1 MKCRERMENYLREN
15 GVGFQVETHDQAFT
29 MQEVAAALHV
39 PGNQVA
45 KVVIVCADKEKVM
58 LVLPAPYRMNVDL
71 VRDMVGAK
79 DVRLAKEEEFV
90 DLFPDCATGAMPP
103 FGNLYGVPVYV
114 DRSMAEEPDMVFRIG
129 THRETM
135 KITYADF
142 VRLAQPVV
150 GDFSWQI

>member
-1 MKCRERMENYLREN
+1 MKCRERMEKYLREN
-15 GVGFQVETHDQAFT
+15 GVGFEVKTHEQAFT

-45 KVVIVCADKEKVM
+45 KVVIVCADKDKVM

-71 VRDMVGAK
+71 VRDLVGAK
-79 DVRLAKEEEFV
+79 TIRLAKEEEFV

-114 DRSMAEEPDMVFRIG
+114 DRSMAEEPDVVFRIG

-135 KITYADF
+135 KIAYADF
-142 VRLAQPVV
+142 ERLAQPVV

>member
-1 MKCRERMENYLREN
+1 MKCRERMEKYLREN
-15 GVGFQVETHDQAFT
+15 GVGFEVKTHEQAFT

-71 VRDMVGAK
+71 VRDMVGANK
-79 DVRLAKEEEFV
+79 VRLAKEEEFA

-103 FGNLYGVPVYV
+103 FGNLYGVPIYV

-142 VRLAQPVV
+142 IRLAQPVV

>member
-1 MKCRERMENYLREN
+1 MKCRERMETYLRQN
-15 GVGFQVETHDQAFT
+15 GVGFEVKTHEQAFT

-45 KVVIVCADKEKVM
+45 KVVIVCADKDKVM

-71 VRDMVGAK
+71 VRDLVGAK
-79 DVRLAKEEEFV
+79 KVRLAKEEEFGE
-90 DLFPDCATGAMPP
+90 LFPDCATGAMPP

-135 KITYADF
+135 KIAYADF

-150 GDFSWQI
+150 GDFSWQM

>member
-1 MKCRERMENYLREN
+1 MKCRERMEKYLREN
-15 GVGFQVETHDQAFT
+15 GVGFEVKTHDQAFT

-45 KVVIVCADKEKVM
+45 KVVIVCADDKKVM
-58 LVLPAPYRMNVDL
+58 LVLPAPYRMNIDL
-71 VRDMVGAK
+71 VRKMVGAK
-79 DVRLAKEEEFV
+79 KARLAKEEEFG

-114 DRSMAEEPDMVFRIG
+114 DRSMGEEPDMVFRIG

-135 KITYADF
+135 KIAYADF
-142 VRLAQPVV
+142 LRLAEPVV

>member
-1 MKCRERMENYLREN
+1 MKCRERMEKYLREN
-15 GVGFQVETHDQAFT
+15 GVGFEVKTHEQAFT

-71 VRDMVGAK
+71 VRDMVGANK
-79 DVRLAKEEEFV
+79 VRLAKEEEFA

>member
-15 GVGFQVETHDQAFT
+15 GVVFEVETHDQAFT

-71 VRDMVGAK
+71 VRDMVDAK
-79 DVRLAKEEEFV
+79 KVRLAKEEEFA

-114 DRSMAEEPDMVFRIG
+114 DRSMSEEPDMVFRIG

-135 KITYADF
+135 KIAYADF

-150 GDFSWQI
+150 QG

>member
-1 MKCRERMENYLREN
+1 MKCRERMEKYLREH
-15 GVGFQVETHDQAFT
+15 GVGFEVKTHEQAFT

-45 KVVIVCADKEKVM
+45 KVVIVCADDKKVM

-71 VRDMVGAK
+71 VRDLVDAK
-79 DVRLAKEEEFV
+79 KVRLAKEEEFA

-135 KITYADF
+135 KIAYADF
-142 VRLAQPVV
+142 IRLAEPVV

>member
-1 MKCRERMENYLREN
+1 MKCRERMEQYLREN
-15 GVGFQVETHDQAFT
+15 GVDFEVQTHAQAFT

-45 KVVIVCADKEKVM
+45 KVVMVKADDDKVM
-58 LVLPAPYRMNVDL
+58 AVLPAPYRLNIDL
-71 VRDMVGAK
+71 LRDLVGAK
-79 DVRLAKEEEFV
+79 RARLAKEEEFA

-103 FGNLYGVPVYV
+103 FGNLYDVPVYA

-135 KITYADF
+135 KIAYADF
-142 VRLAQPVV
+142 VQLVKPVL
-150 GDFSWQI
+150 GDFSWQM

>member
-1 MKCRERMENYLREN
+1 MKCRERMEKYLREN
-15 GVGFQVETHDQAFT
+15 GVSFQVETHDQAFT

-45 KVVIVCADKEKVM
+45 KVVIVCADKDKVM

-71 VRDMVGAK
+71 VRDLVGAK
-79 DVRLAKEEEFV
+79 EIRLAKEEEFA

-135 KITYADF
+135 KVTYADF
-142 VRLAQPVV
+142 ARLAQPVV

>member
-1 MKCRERMENYLREN
+1 MKCRERMEKYLREN
-15 GVGFQVETHDQAFT
+15 GVGFEVKVHEQAFT

-45 KVVIVCADKEKVM
+45 KVVIVCADDKKVM
-58 LVLPAPYRMNVDL
+58 LVLPAPYRMNIDL
-71 VRDMVGAK
+71 VRDMVGAQEA
-79 DVRLAKEEEFV
+79 RLAKEEEFTE
-90 DLFPDCATGAMPP
+90 LFPDCATGAMPP

-114 DRSMAEEPDMVFRIG
+114 DRSMGEEPDMVFRVG
-129 THRETM
+129 THRETIKM
-135 KITYADF
+135 AYADF

>member
-1 MKCRERMENYLREN
+1 MKCRERMEKYLREN
-15 GVGFQVETHDQAFT
+15 GVGFEVKTHEQAFT

-71 VRDMVGAK
+71 VRDMVGANK
-79 DVRLAKEEEFV
+79 VRLAKEEEFA

-103 FGNLYGVPVYV
+103 FGNLYGVPIYV

-129 THRETM
+129 THSETM

-142 VRLAQPVV
+142 IRLAQPVV

>member
-1 MKCRERMENYLREN
+1 MEKLLRER
-15 GVGFQVETHDQAFT
+15 GVDFEVKTHEQAFT

-45 KVVIVCADKEKVM
+45 KVVIVCADKDKVM

-71 VRDMVGAK
+71 VRDLVGAK
-79 DVRLAKEEEFV
+79 KIRLAKEEEFA

-135 KITYADF
+135 KIAYADF
-142 VRLAQPVV
+142 ARLAQPVV

>member
-1 MKCRERMENYLREN
+1 MKCRERMEKYLREN
-15 GVGFQVETHDQAFT
+15 GVGFHVETHKQAFT
-29 MQEVAAALHV
+29 MPEVAAALHV

-45 KVVIVCADKEKVM
+45 KVVIVCADKDKVM

-79 DVRLAKEEEFV
+79 TIRLAKEEEFA

-114 DRSMAEEPDMVFRIG
+114 DRSMSEEPDMVFRIG

-135 KITYADF
+135 KIAYADF

>member
-1 MKCRERMENYLREN
+1 MKCRERMEKYLREN
-15 GVGFQVETHDQAFT
+15 GVGFEVKTHDQAFT

-45 KVVIVCADKEKVM
+45 KVVIVCADKDKVM

-71 VRDMVGAK
+71 VRDLVGAK
-79 DVRLAKEEEFV
+79 TIRLAKEEEFS

-135 KITYADF
+135 KIAYADY

-150 GDFSWQI
+150 GDFSWQM

>member
-1 MKCRERMENYLREN
+1 MKCRERMEKYLREN

-71 VRDMVGAK
+71 VRDMVDAK
-79 DVRLAKEEEFV
+79 KVRLAKEEEFV

-135 KITYADF
+135 KIAYNDF

>member
-15 GVGFQVETHDQAFT
+15 GVEYDVETHAQAFT

-45 KVVIVCADKEKVM
+45 KVVIVSADDQNVM
-58 LVLPAPYRMNVDL
+58 LVLPAPYRMNIDL

-79 DVRLAKEEEFV
+79 RARLAKEEEFEG
-90 DLFPDCATGAMPP
+90 LFPDCATGAMPP
-103 FGNLYGVPVYV
+103 FGNLYGLPVYV
-114 DRSMAEEPDMVFRIG
+114 DRSMGEEPDMVFRIG

-135 KITYADF
+135 KIAYDDF
-142 VRLAQPVV
+142 ARLVQPEV
-150 GDFSWQI
+150 GDFSWQM

>member
-1 MKCRERMENYLREN
+1 MKCRERMEKLLREK
-15 GVGFQVETHDQAFT
+15 GVGFEVKTHEQAFT

-71 VRDMVGAK
+71 VRDMVDAK
-79 DVRLAKEEEFV
+79 KVRLAKEEEFV

-135 KITYADF
+135 KIAYNDF

>member
-1 MKCRERMENYLREN
+1 MKCRERMENYLREKR
-15 GVGFQVETHDQAFT
+15 VGFEVETHEQVFT

-79 DVRLAKEEEFV
+79 KVRLAKEEEFA

-142 VRLAQPVV
+142 IRLAQPVV
-150 GDFSWQI
+150 SDFSWQI

>member
-1 MKCRERMENYLREN
+1 METYLREN
-15 GVGFQVETHDQAFT
+15 GVGFEVKTHEQAFT

-45 KVVIVCADKEKVM
+45 KVVIVCADKAKAM

-71 VRDMVGAK
+71 VRDLVGAK
-79 DVRLAKEEEFV
+79 KIRLAKEDEFAE
-90 DLFPDCATGAMPP
+90 LFPDCATGAMPP

-135 KITYADF
+135 RIAYADF
-142 VRLAQPVV
+142 ERLAEPVV
-150 GDFSWQI
+150 GDFSWQM

>member
-1 MKCRERMENYLREN
+1 MKCRERMERYLREN
-15 GVGFQVETHDQAFT
+15 AVGFEVKTHDQAFT

-45 KVVIVCADKEKVM
+45 KVVIVCADDKKVM
-58 LVLPAPYRMNVDL
+58 LVLPAPYRMNIDL
-71 VRDMVGAK
+71 VRKMVGAK
-79 DVRLAKEEEFV
+79 KARLAKEDEFG

-103 FGNLYGVPVYV
+103 FGNLYDVPVYV
-114 DRSMAEEPDMVFRIG
+114 DRSMGEEADMVFRIG

-135 KITYADF
+135 KIAYADF
-142 VRLAQPVV
+142 LQLVQPVV

>member
-1 MKCRERMENYLREN
+1 MKCRERMEKYLREN
-15 GVGFQVETHDQAFT
+15 GVGFEIKVHEQAFT

-45 KVVIVCADKEKVM
+45 KVVIVCADDQKVM
-58 LVLPAPYRMNVDL
+58 LVLPAPYRMNIDL
-71 VRDMVGAK
+71 VRDMVGAQEA
-79 DVRLAKEEEFV
+79 RLAKEDEFT

-114 DRSMAEEPDMVFRIG
+114 DRSMGEEPDMVFRLG
-129 THRETM
+129 THRETIKM
-135 KITYADF
+135 AYADF
-142 VRLAQPVV
+142 VRLAQPIV

>member
-1 MKCRERMENYLREN
+1 
-15 GVGFQVETHDQAFT
+15 
-29 MQEVAAALHV
+29 
-39 PGNQVA
+39 
-45 KVVIVCADKEKVM
+45 VM
-58 LVLPAPYRMNVDL
+58 LVLPTPYRMNVDL
-71 VRDMVGAK
+71 VCGMVGAK
-79 DVRLAKEEEFV
+79 KVRLAKEDEFA

-103 FGNLYGVPVYV
+103 FGNLYDVPVYV

-135 KITYADF
+135 KIAYADF

>member
-1 MKCRERMENYLREN
+1 MKCKERMEEYLREN
-15 GVGFQVETHDQAFT
+15 DVAFEVETHAQAFT

-45 KVVIVCADKEKVM
+45 KVVIICADDRKVM
-58 LVLPAPYRMNVDL
+58 LVLPAPYRMNIDL
-71 VRDMVGAK
+71 VRDMVGARK
-79 DVRLAKEEEFV
+79 ARLAKEEEFA

-114 DRSMAEEPDMVFRIG
+114 DRSMGEEPDMVFRVG

-135 KITYADF
+135 KIAYEDF
-142 VRLAQPVV
+142 VRLGQPVV
-150 GDFSWQI
+150 GDFAWQL

>member
-1 MKCRERMENYLREN
+1 MKCRERMEKYLREN
-15 GVGFQVETHDQAFT
+15 GVGFEVETHDQAFT

-45 KVVIVCADKEKVM
+45 KVVIVCADEEKVM

-79 DVRLAKEEEFV
+79 KARLAKEEEFA

-114 DRSMAEEPDMVFRIG
+114 DRSMAEEPDMVFRVG
-129 THRETM
+129 THRETI
-135 KITYADF
+135 KIAYADF
-142 VRLAQPVV
+142 ARLAQPVV

>member
-1 MKCRERMENYLREN
+1 MKCRERMEGYLREN
-15 GVGFQVETHDQAFT
+15 DVAFEVETHAQAFT

-45 KVVIVCADKEKVM
+45 KVVIICADDRKVM
-58 LVLPAPYRMNVDL
+58 LVLPAPYRMNIDL
-71 VRDMVGAK
+71 VRDMVVAK
-79 DVRLAKEEEFV
+79 KARLAKEEEFA

-114 DRSMAEEPDMVFRIG
+114 DRSMGEEPDMVFRIG

-135 KITYADF
+135 KIAYDDF

-150 GDFSWQI
+150 GDFAWQL

>member
-1 MKCRERMENYLREN
+1 MKCRERMEKYLREN
-15 GVGFQVETHDQAFT
+15 GVGFEVKTHEQAFT

-45 KVVIVCADKEKVM
+45 KVVIVCADDKKVM
-58 LVLPAPYRMNVDL
+58 LVLPAPYRMNIDL
-71 VRDMVGAK
+71 VRKMVGAK
-79 DVRLAKEEEFV
+79 KARLAKEEEFG

-103 FGNLYGVPVYV
+103 FGNLYSVPVYV
-114 DRSMAEEPDMVFRIG
+114 DRSMGEEPDMVFRIG

-135 KITYADF
+135 KIAYTDF
-142 VRLAQPVV
+142 LRLVQPVV